1 MRDMKGKFVRFLHP
15 TYYPLPINQ
24 AGGQKGFA
32 FLTTCFLI
40 IQPVLLAVLARNI
53 RRRWLFAPICI

>member
-1 MRDMKGKFVRFLHP
+1 MNLRVFYLYKTVGFGW
-15 TYYPLPINQ
+15 LPINQ

-40 IQPVLLAVLARNI
+40 IQPVLWAVFARNI

>member
-1 MRDMKGKFVRFLHP
+1 MRDMKGKFFRFLPP
-15 TYYPLPINQ
+15 TYYPPINQ